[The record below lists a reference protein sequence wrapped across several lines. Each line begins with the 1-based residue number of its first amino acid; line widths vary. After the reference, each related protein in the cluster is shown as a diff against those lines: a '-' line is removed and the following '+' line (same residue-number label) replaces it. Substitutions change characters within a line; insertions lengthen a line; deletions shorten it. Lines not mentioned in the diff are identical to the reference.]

1 MAWNVIIGPE
11 AMALK
16 KYSPYTIF
24 MKRALLRLRSSGQL
38 AKLRVEHESRNIC
51 DPEVEDS
58 GTPLSYPKLF
68 LLVLIIGSGIAFA
81 LTILVIEIIFGKFKE
96 TNNILLNSSQK
107 KFSNSSTQT
116 MDSGFYVK
124 IKRIPSH

>member
-16 KYSPYTIF
+16 KHSPYTIF

-38 AKLRVEHESRNIC
+38 AKLRVEHESKNIC
-51 DPEVEDS
+51 NPVDENS

-68 LLVLIIGSGIAFA
+68 LLVLIIGSGILLA
-81 LTILVIEIIFGKFKE
+81 LIILVIELFIGQTKKKNQLVSVNQKFKHA
-96 TNNILLNSSQK
+96 
-107 KFSNSSTQT
+107 STQT
-116 MDSGFYVK
+116 LDSRK
-124 IKRIPSH
+124 HCKT

>member
-16 KYSPYTIF
+16 KHSPYTIF

-68 LLVLIIGSGIAFA
+68 LLVLIIGSGILLA
-81 LTILVIEIIFGKFKE
+81 LIILIIEMI
-96 TNNILLNSSQK
+96 TNHYNKNTQEESIQK
-107 KFSNSSTQT
+107 IEQKVCDASTQT
-116 MDSGFYVK
+116 FGL
-124 IKRIPSH
+124 

>member
-16 KYSPYTIF
+16 KHSPYTIF

>member
-16 KYSPYTIF
+16 KHSPYTIF

-38 AKLRVEHESRNIC
+38 AKLRVERESRNIC
-51 DPEVEDS
+51 DSEEEDS

-68 LLVLIIGSGIAFA
+68 LLVLIIGSGMAFA
-81 LTILVIEIIFGKFKE
+81 LITLIIEIIFGKFKE
-96 TNNILLNSSQK
+96 TNKILQNSSQK

-124 IKRIPSH
+124 IKEM